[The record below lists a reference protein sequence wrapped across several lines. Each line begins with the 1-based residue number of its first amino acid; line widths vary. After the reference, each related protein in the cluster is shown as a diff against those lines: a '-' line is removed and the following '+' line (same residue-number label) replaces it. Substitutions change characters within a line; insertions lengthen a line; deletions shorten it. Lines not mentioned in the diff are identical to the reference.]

1 MEEAT
6 LRALRRNTGKLRLL
20 EEKTKMVDIEAGSIV
35 KALCGRDENKLFVVL
50 DADGEYAHIADG
62 HSRPLEKPKHK
73 KLKHLKY
80 LGNCRESKVY
90 EKLMTGKHIENAEI
104 RKIINLFS
112 SEEVL

>member
-20 EEKTKMVDIEAGSIV
+20 EEKVNMVDIEAGSIV
-35 KALCGRDENKLFVVL
+35 KALRGRD
-50 DADGEYAHIADG
+50 EYAHITDG

-80 LGNCRESKVY
+80 LGNCNESKVY
-90 EKLMTGKHIENAEI
+90 EKIVNGKHIENAEI
-104 RKIINLFS
+104 RKVINLFS

>member
-20 EEKTKMVDIEAGSIV
+20 EEKVIMVDIEAGSIV
-35 KALCGRDENKLFVVL
+35 KALCGRDENRLFVVL

-62 HSRPLEKPKHK
+62 HSRPLEKPKLK

-80 LGNCRESKVY
+80 LGNCHESKVY
-90 EKLMTGKHIENAEI
+90 EKLMTGTRIENAEI
-104 RKIINLFS
+104 LKVINLFS